1 MCRVCRYACNSD
13 CSEVCSKSRP
23 LVCVCVCVD
32 LSLTLQNFYRCYCCS
47 VDAFSFRFFFLS
59 SPSEI
64 NSIFSRFAYY
74 FMHSFGLW
82 LLCICMALDA
92 LIEVHMIFFFKFNSM
107 DFKCIFQNNSYRFL
121 TDKSNRIS
129 VASLFNAQR
138 WKKKKKSGMFKH
150 QAAHIFET
158 VLAPNFII
166 ILPSNTIQFTTNC
179 EFYLRNICW
188 Y

>member
-1 MCRVCRYACNSD
+1 MCVCRSVIDIA
-13 CSEVCSKSRP
+13 KLLP
-23 LVCVCVCVD
+23 LLLLLCWCLLV
-32 LSLTLQNFYRCYCCS
+32 S
-47 VDAFSFRFFFLS
+47 FFFLS

-92 LIEVHMIFFFKFNSM
+92 LIEMHMIFFFKFNSM

-179 EFYLRNICW
+179 KFYLRNICW

>member
-1 MCRVCRYACNSD
+1 MCVCRSVIDIA
-13 CSEVCSKSRP
+13 KLLP
-23 LVCVCVCVD
+23 LLLLLCWCLLV
-32 LSLTLQNFYRCYCCS
+32 
-47 VDAFSFRFFFLS
+47 SFFFFFLLPLKS
-59 SPSEI
+59 TLFFLGLPIISCTHSVCG
-64 NSIFSRFAYY
+64 SYVFVWHL
-74 FMHSFGLW
+74 MHLSK
-82 LLCICMALDA
+82 CIWF
-92 LIEVHMIFFFKFNSM
+92 FFFKFNSM

-179 EFYLRNICW
+179 KFYLRNICW